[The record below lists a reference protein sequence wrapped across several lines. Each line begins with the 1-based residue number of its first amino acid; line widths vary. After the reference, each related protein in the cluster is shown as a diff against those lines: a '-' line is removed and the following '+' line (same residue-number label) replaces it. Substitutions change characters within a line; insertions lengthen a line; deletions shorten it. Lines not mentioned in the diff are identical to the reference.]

1 VAVLQIGTA
10 LNLPDLD
17 TVMHDQ
23 LVELR
28 EAIEAEELR
37 VAELASRAAA
47 GLATPEDHAELAAI
61 MARRGLWGDAAELLR
76 GAPASADNDEWLAY
90 LLFQDGR
97 YREAHEIY
105 TRLAGGGERD
115 DLLLNAGVALA
126 LLGSDQRAA
135 RQFGAILET
144 DPGHRLARLYLAN
157 AQLRLGRADVAA
169 KNYRAY
175 LDVDPSSEPAERVR
189 RILEQIAPELVPEGL
204 DEPLVPGPRPA
215 PPPDADE
222 RETDS

>member
-1 VAVLQIGTA
+1 
-10 LNLPDLD
+10 
-17 TVMHDQ
+17 
-23 LVELR
+23 
-28 EAIEAEELR
+28 
-37 VAELASRAAA
+37 
-47 GLATPEDHAELAAI
+47 

-76 GAPASADNDEWLAY
+76 DAPSSADNDEWLAY
-90 LLFQDGR
+90 LLFQDGG

-105 TRLAGGGERD
+105 ARLAAGGVRD

-169 KNYRAY
+169 ENYRAY

-189 RILEQIAPELVPEGL
+189 RILEQIAPELLPEGL

-215 PPPDADE
+215 PPPDAE
-222 RETDS
+222 EQETES